1 VSGSEKAAQRAFEK
15 VFDADVRNLLSMADM
30 WRTRA
35 PPVPLPFD
43 EIRSG
48 SFELPERLA
57 KHMSTLAV
65 GQGAAPTGG
74 KGSSG
79 TDAAPAASNGKAKV
93 DAAKLRDQKVLGLQE
108 TVELFVSAYVL
119 YLWSI

>member
-1 VSGSEKAAQRAFEK
+1 

-65 GQGAAPTGG
+65 GQGAAPA
-74 KGSSG
+74 GSSG
-79 TDAAPAASNGKAKV
+79 TEAAPAGTNGKAKV

-119 YLWSI
+119 SLRGMHTWILT